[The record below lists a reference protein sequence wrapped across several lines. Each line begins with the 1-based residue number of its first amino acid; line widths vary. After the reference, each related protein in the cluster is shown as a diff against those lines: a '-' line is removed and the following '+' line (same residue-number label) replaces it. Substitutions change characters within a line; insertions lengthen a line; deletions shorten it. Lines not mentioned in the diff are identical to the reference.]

1 MSIIACLS
9 ILRGAKF
16 VSVTRM
22 PFLFTQTAKDP
33 SRSLSW
39 RTSKEQIMLANIM
52 CIDIW
57 KERVTALPC
66 KLSAQELAD
75 PLAVDD
81 DSDTDS
87 DVSFSDEEFSLSESD
102 SD

>member
-1 MSIIACLS
+1 MHHSTLDDSLIVYGNDGLWNVKEKEEIIDRAVQIYLKTNN
-9 ILRGAKF
+9 RRKKVGQPAK
-16 VSVTRM
+16 
-22 PFLFTQTAKDP
+22 TQ
-33 SRSLSW
+33 
-39 RTSKEQIMLANIM
+39 
-52 CIDIW
+52 
-57 KERVTALPC
+57 
-66 KLSAQELAD
+66 KLDEEIAGDKSQELAD